1 MSIASLTARHVF
13 GIKGDVADNICYLDE
28 QTIVFPTGS
37 NCILYN
43 IDQKSQRFIP
53 GTDKSPG
60 ITAMAVSPNRRYV
73 AIAERSE
80 KAIITI
86 YDLHTLRK
94 RKVLTYPDGAAT
106 EYVSLA
112 FSPDSKYLISQ
123 GGKPDWIL
131 LYWTW
136 EKAKVMASAK
146 ATNQTNSPVH
156 QISFNPQDNTQL
168 CVVGQGIFKLFRYS
182 EGNLKQ
188 FAFQKLDPQN
198 FLSHAWLS
206 DEKIVAGT
214 DTGRLLLFES
224 GELRNE
230 LHVTGAASPAVKTGG
245 MTAIPEADSSQD
257 LLPKVTSIAAFS
269 KGFVCSGGAGFVH
282 LFEKT
287 DEKDGFKKTREI
299 KVPVDSQS
307 PDPQASIANQII
319 STLTVSPSE
328 ETLVC
333 STKANQMYSITMSSA
348 DLGK

>member
-73 AIAERSE
+73 AIAERGE

-136 EKAKVMASAK
+136 EKAKVMAFAK

-156 QISFNPQDNTQL
+156 QVCISRLYVLMPL
-168 CVVGQGIFKLFRYS
+168 ILVV
-182 EGNLKQ
+182 EH
-188 FAFQKLDPQN
+188 P
-198 FLSHAWLS
+198 
-206 DEKIVAGT
+206 
-214 DTGRLLLFES
+214 LLLPLILW
-224 GELRNE
+224 EL
-230 LHVTGAASPAVKTGG
+230 
-245 MTAIPEADSSQD
+245 
-257 LLPKVTSIAAFS
+257 F
-269 KGFVCSGGAGFVH
+269 
-282 LFEKT
+282 LF
-287 DEKDGFKKTREI
+287 
-299 KVPVDSQS
+299 
-307 PDPQASIANQII
+307 
-319 STLTVSPSE
+319 
-328 ETLVC
+328 
-333 STKANQMYSITMSSA
+333 
-348 DLGK
+348 